1 MSLTVSI
8 FRYHNEHAI
17 TLLPEPAPT
26 SFCLADL
33 ELFSDFFF
41 KDTLELYDWIEGLT
55 PDTQIE
61 NDSSVKIEPGSSFSQ
76 KFFYF
81 LPRFE
86 SRGLDNELELLGM
99 DQIMQ
104 YFIDSNK
111 PLIDPN
117 DLGRLLGR
125 VLKDHKIL

>member
-8 FRYHNEHAI
+8 FGYHNEHAI